1 MISSISWVP
10 KGAAKN
16 VPVVAEPPTQE
27 EIDEAIKAIAG
38 REWALFPSSF
48 FPCVRAA
55 RCPPS
60 FLCSHRASVLSGSDA
75 DDDEDAGAMNID
87 GAEDEAEEIE
97 EVDEVAQAK
106 AAAKALGRS
115 SRVVDDVTDGLR
127 DLNMDA
133 YDDEDDGTCLS
144 WASPSSVV
152 ADICAVW

>member
-1 MISSISWVP
+1 
-10 KGAAKN
+10 
-16 VPVVAEPPTQE
+16 
-27 EIDEAIKAIAG
+27 
-38 REWALFPSSF
+38 
-48 FPCVRAA
+48 
-55 RCPPS
+55 
-60 FLCSHRASVLSGSDA
+60 
-75 DDDEDAGAMNID
+75 MNID

-144 WASPSSVV
+144 
-152 ADICAVW
+152 